1 MMGCPNICH
10 LDAYIALG
18 FRNLAFLD
26 APGWIFQ
33 DLTSLIKFIIFL
45 IQPLITKYDLR
56 GYKAFKGYQSLDHP
70 KSQDL
75 CLWTWRA
82 RSMLWHRCFIKE
94 YIRKETPGLKL
105 EISGLAKPWD
115 SCSIKEI

>member
-1 MMGCPNICH
+1 MGCPNICH

-18 FRNLAFLD
+18 SRDRSVFD

-33 DLTSLIKFIIFL
+33 DLASLIKFISFL
-45 IQPLITKYDLR
+45 IQPLITKYVFR
-56 GYKAFKGYQSLDHP
+56 WYGAFKVSQSLKHP

-75 CLWTWRA
+75 YLWTWRA
-82 RSMLWHRCFIKE
+82 RSMLWDRCFIKE